1 MVKSTK
7 QKGIQNDPIKI
18 QKNRPASQ
26 INQES
31 KIEAR
36 DKVSGITLR
45 RSSLLGL
52 WPVKWQARLRRMPR
66 SVVSTSKAASEG
78 QDGRTHGHLRLK
90 LRPETGLGWKAVRKN
105 RRRRARPPARCL
117 PNQAATTNRTV
128 HCRLRLQ
135 RIRSFLQR
143 NGVVIGV
150 DQADRPPLLR
160 HFGLDMHCR
169 LYLPGYLC

>member
-1 MVKSTK
+1 MVKCTK

-66 SVVSTSKAASEG
+66 SVVSTSKASEG
-78 QDGRTHGHLRLK
+78 PDGRTHGHLRLK
-90 LRPETGLGWKAVRKN
+90 LRPETGLGWKAVRTN

-117 PNQAATTNRTV
+117 PNQAATM
-128 HCRLRLQ
+128 RLRLQ
-135 RIRSFLQR
+135 CIRSFLQR